1 MRQQMKPEAFY
12 PFCVTRPVILQ
23 LIFLPLTAFF
33 IIGIGILLT
42 TDVRQAIADA
52 GNEVP
57 ELV

>member
-1 MRQQMKPEAFY
+1 MEPEAFY
-12 PFCVTRPVILQ
+12 PFCVTLPVILQ

>member
-1 MRQQMKPEAFY
+1 MRQKMEPEVFY

-23 LIFLPLTAFF
+23 LIFLPLAAFF
-33 IIGIGILLT
+33 IIGILLT